1 MSEWTAMVEQ
11 AIQRCKGAELQA
23 RKERKM
29 WETLKK
35 RLPEAETH
43 PFAILTLI
51 DQLRSLNS
59 PFRNWCNWE
68 VVHRPFLH
76 HRQP

>member
-1 MSEWTAMVEQ
+1 
-11 AIQRCKGAELQA
+11 
-23 RKERKM
+23 M

-51 DQLRSLNS
+51 DQLRTLNS

-76 HRQP
+76 YRQA